1 MLVLTRKLQEKI
13 RIGDQVTI
21 TVLRTKGKTVR
32 LGIEAPA
39 DVPVIRGELAF
50 ESGDRRQI
58 RATTDEE
65 GAATTGLVTVDNA
78 RRESDTRCDR
88 PRWPTKSRPELA
100 AAAPPGVPP
109 KQVHFERV
117 PRRQLAGLSPPPT
130 TTAAGPLRAM
140 LDRRSATT

>member
-58 RATTDEE
+58 RATTEAE
-65 GAATTGLVTVDNA
+65 LAATTGLVAANNA
-78 RRESDTRCDR
+78 RRESDPRCDR
-88 PRWPTKSRPELA
+88 PQWPTVSRPDRA
-100 AAAPPGVPP
+100 ATVPPGVPP
-109 KQVHFERV
+109 TQVHLERV
-117 PRRQLAGLSPPPT
+117 PRRKLAGVLASP

-140 LDRRSATT
+140 LDRRPTAT